1 MISKNIVNCV
11 LNSADV
17 ESKNFV
23 IRMLLNYIANQ
34 YDGDKKIQH
43 ILDLMLDSEQ
53 FIEAEHINIDYI
65 KNNLNLLI
73 WKADEY
79 NIKDIELVGVD
90 NVDCVVI
97 VAYKYLEK
105 INEDRDDVTYT
116 DSKANI
122 SFVDYPDIILRKC

>member
-1 MISKNIVNCV
+1 MISKNIINCV

-65 KNNLNLLI
+65 KNNLNLLM

-105 INEDRDDVTYT
+105 INEDRDDVSYT

>member
-34 YDGDKKIQH
+34 YYGDKKVQH
-43 ILDLMLDSEQ
+43 ILDLILDAKQ

-65 KNNLNLLI
+65 KNNLNLLM

>member
-65 KNNLNLLI
+65 KNNLNLLM

-79 NIKDIELVGVD
+79 NIKDIEVVGVD

>member
-1 MISKNIVNCV
+1 MISKNIINCV
-11 LNSADV
+11 LDSADV

-65 KNNLNLLI
+65 KNNLNLLM

>member
-11 LNSADV
+11 LNSVDV

-23 IRMLLNYIANQ
+23 IRMLLSYLANQ

-65 KNNLNLLI
+65 KNNLNLLM

>member
-65 KNNLNLLI
+65 KNNLNLLM

-97 VAYKYLEK
+97 VAYKYLDK

>member
-65 KNNLNLLI
+65 KNNLNLLM

-122 SFVDYPDIILRKC
+122 SFIDYPDIILRKC

>member
-1 MISKNIVNCV
+1 MISKNIINCI
-11 LNSADV
+11 LDNTCV

-23 IRMLLNYIANQ
+23 IRMLFNYIGIQ

-43 ILDLMLDSEQ
+43 ILDLMLDSTQ
-53 FIEAEHINIDYI
+53 FIEAEHINMDYI
-65 KNNLNLLI
+65 KNNLNLLM

-97 VAYKYLEK
+97 VAYKYIEN
-105 INEDRDDVTYT
+105 INQDRGDISYT

-122 SFVDYPDIILRKC
+122 SFIDYPDILKK

>member
-34 YDGDKKIQH
+34 YYGDKKIQH

-65 KNNLNLLI
+65 KNNLNLLM

-79 NIKDIELVGVD
+79 NIKDIEFVGVD

>member
-17 ESKNFV
+17 ESKNFA
-23 IRMLLNYIANQ
+23 IKMLLNYIGNQ

-65 KNNLNLLI
+65 KNNLNLLM

>member
-43 ILDLMLDSEQ
+43 ILDLMLDNEQ

-65 KNNLNLLI
+65 KNNLNLLM

>member
-11 LNSADV
+11 LNSVNV

-23 IRMLLNYIANQ
+23 IRMLLSYLANQ

-65 KNNLNLLI
+65 KNNLNLLM

-97 VAYKYLEK
+97 IAYKYLEK
-105 INEDRDDVTYT
+105 INEDRDDVSYT
-116 DSKANI
+116 NSKANI
-122 SFVDYPDIILRKC
+122 SFIDYPDIILRKC

>member
-65 KNNLNLLI
+65 KNNLNLLM

-105 INEDRDDVTYT
+105 INEDRDDVSYT

>member
-11 LNSADV
+11 LNSANV

-34 YDGDKKIQH
+34 YDGDKKVQH

-53 FIEAEHINIDYI
+53 FIEPEHINIDYI
-65 KNNLNLLI
+65 KNNLNLLM

>member
-23 IRMLLNYIANQ
+23 IRMLLNYIGNQ
-34 YDGDKKIQH
+34 YYGDKKIQH

-65 KNNLNLLI
+65 KNNLNLLM

>member
-11 LNSADV
+11 LDSANV

-23 IRMLLNYIANQ
+23 IRMLLSYLANQ

-65 KNNLNLLI
+65 KNNLNLLM

>member
-34 YDGDKKIQH
+34 YDCDKKIQH

-65 KNNLNLLI
+65 KNNLNLLM

>member
-1 MISKNIVNCV
+1 MISKNIINCV

-65 KNNLNLLI
+65 KNNLNLLM

>member
-11 LNSADV
+11 LNSVNV

-23 IRMLLNYIANQ
+23 IRMLLSYLANQ

-65 KNNLNLLI
+65 KNNLNLLM

>member
-34 YDGDKKIQH
+34 YYGDKKIQH

-65 KNNLNLLI
+65 KNNLNLLM

>member
-65 KNNLNLLI
+65 KNNLNLLM

>member
-34 YDGDKKIQH
+34 YDGDKKVQH
-43 ILDLMLDSEQ
+43 ILDLILDGKQ

-65 KNNLNLLI
+65 KNNLNLLM

>member
-65 KNNLNLLI
+65 KNNLNLLM
-73 WKADEY
+73 WKPDKY

>member
-1 MISKNIVNCV
+1 MISKNIINCV

-23 IRMLLNYIANQ
+23 IRMLLSYIANQ

-65 KNNLNLLI
+65 KNNLNLLM